1 MKKIVF
7 MLFMHSL
14 AYSQTNSN
22 EIASESRVFC
32 FTPRS
37 LKVNQVNGMAI
48 GMGIV
53 AIEQSSL
60 QKVNGLDIEINP
72 LSPLLFLFADPTR
85 YSDYPDKPT
94 VIVNG
99 LDISTGRY
107 NGNGNVAINGC
118 NINAFNAGY
127 STNGVSIS
135 GFYNYQTVSNGLT
148 IAGLAIDTNYSRG
161 IAIATFNTVENMS
174 GLQIG
179 AYNVV
184 KVGKGLQIG
193 LLNIADSRKG
203 VQIGLFNKSGNSK
216 GAQIGL
222 WNSNSK
228 RSFPFFNW

>member
-7 MLFMHSL
+7 VLFMHSL
-14 AYSQTNSN
+14 SYSQTNSTVL
-22 EIASESRVFC
+22 ASESRVFC

-37 LKVNQVNGMAI
+37 LKVNQVNGIAI
-48 GMGIV
+48 GMGLV
-53 AIEQSSL
+53 ATQQSSL

-72 LSPLLFLFADPTR
+72 LSPLLFLFADPR
-85 YSDYPDKPT
+85 NSGYPDKPT
-94 VIVNG
+94 VVVNG
-99 LDISTGRY
+99 LDISTGRH
-107 NGNGNVAINGC
+107 NSNGNVAINGL
-118 NINAFNAGY
+118 NINALNAGY
-127 STNGVSIS
+127 RTNGISIS
-135 GFYNYQTVSNGLT
+135 GFYNYQTESNGLT
-148 IAGLAIDTNYSRG
+148 VSGLSIDTKYSRG
-161 IAIATFNTVENMS
+161 VTIATFNMVENMS

-216 GAQIGL
+216 GAQIGF
-222 WNSNSK
+222 WNINNK